1 MRLTQW
7 TGLTLTAIF
16 ALAIGTLGCKEE
28 GPGEKM
34 GKAVDE
40 AAADAE
46 DAAEDAKK
54 KLGEALE

>member
-1 MRLTQW
+1 MQW

-16 ALAIGTLGCKEE
+16 ALTIGTLGCKEE

-34 GKAVDE
+34 GKALDE
-40 AAADAE
+40 TAADAE